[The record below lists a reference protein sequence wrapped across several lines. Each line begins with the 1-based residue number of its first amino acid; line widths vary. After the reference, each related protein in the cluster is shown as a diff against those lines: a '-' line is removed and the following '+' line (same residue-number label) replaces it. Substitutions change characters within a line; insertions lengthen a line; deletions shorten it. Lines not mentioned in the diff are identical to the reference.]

1 MANHVTGQA
10 TAATVVPTLH
20 LGTYRRAIMAVMS
33 ADVFTP
39 AERLR
44 ANDSVYQTE
53 DLAKLALWLKN
64 VRRVFAEREQV
75 IEQADLAEITEL
87 AETPVHYATAEQTS
101 EIHRLALH
109 RTITPGERTKVLL
122 ALPRLNNPAATALIG
137 ELWAKI
143 LHRGGGATSLT
154 HFLPSAPA
162 PAPRPLPASPPP
174 VVPPTAPAPTC
185 PAPFTDS
192 TTCQAA

>member
-1 MANHVTGQA
+1 MKNVMTGQA
-10 TAATVVPTLH
+10 TVAAVAPTLH

-44 ANDSVYQTE
+44 ANHSVYECE
-53 DLAKLALWLKN
+53 DSAKLALWLKN
-64 VRRVFAEREQV
+64 VRRVFAEREAV
-75 IEQADLAEITEL
+75 LEQADLAEL
-87 AETPVHYATAEQTS
+87 AQVAEAPVRYATAEQTS
-101 EIHRLALH
+101 EIHKLALH
-109 RTITPGERTKVLL
+109 RAITLGERTKVLL
-122 ALPRLNNPAATALIG
+122 TLPRLDSPAATALIG

-143 LHRGGGATSLT
+143 LHRGGTTPTA
-154 HFLPSAPA
+154 FLPSAPA

-174 VVPPTAPAPTC
+174 VVPPTPPSPTC

-192 TTCQAA
+192 STCQAA